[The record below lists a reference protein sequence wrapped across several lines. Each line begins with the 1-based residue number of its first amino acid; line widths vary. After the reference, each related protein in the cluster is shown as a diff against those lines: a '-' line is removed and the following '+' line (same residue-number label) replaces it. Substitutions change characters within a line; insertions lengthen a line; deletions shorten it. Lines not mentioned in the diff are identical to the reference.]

1 MKIDSVPDLSSSTL
15 VTSAIDRLGGPSSS
29 VIVKIAES
37 SVIVEFVGF
46 ERVILAVSLFSS
58 IESERMG
65 TIIDPDVSP
74 AEIVNVPEVAV

>member
-1 MKIDSVPDLSSSTL
+1 MVTSEIESVGPKSSS
-15 VTSAIDRLGGPSSS
+15 P
-29 VIVKIAES
+29 IVKIAKS
-37 SVIVEFVGF
+37 SEILALVALD
-46 ERVILAVSLFSS
+46 RLILAVSLFSS